1 MKGLD
6 QSRPLS
12 LYIHVPFC
20 TRKCDY
26 CAFYSIPLSAAEPGW
41 IDRYV
46 SMILAEIGAL
56 SEEWGKPFHTIFIG
70 GGNPGILGYA
80 NLRRIL
86 EKAEE
91 NGMPEEVTVE
101 INPENITPE
110 LQGLSDVLTRV
121 SVGIQSMD
129 DEVLRRLGRNASRA
143 DNIRALELL
152 SSMPFRW
159 NADIITAVPGESI
172 GRTLKDIEEV
182 ASYSPGHISFY
193 CLAFEEGTPLIA
205 RETPVGE
212 EAEAEFLEKGWQ
224 RLRELGYE
232 HYEVSN
238 FAKSGERCLHNLVYW
253 NLGQYIGFGPGSEG
267 SVGYS
272 TVTSM
277 RDTPEIG
284 RFLSSP
290 ELECTPLSSAE
301 TEEEFLL
308 VSLRTSD
315 GIRKSGYRERFGRDF
330 DSVYGGQIASIPD
343 GCFTDS
349 PEAFALTEKGFM
361 MLDWIILHLAMGM

>member
-6 QSRPLS
+6 PSRPLS

-26 CAFYSIPLSAAEPGW
+26 CAFYSIPLSTAEPGW

-46 SMILAEIGAL
+46 SVILAEIGAL
-56 SEEWGKPFHTIFIG
+56 SKEWGKPFHTVFIG
-70 GGNPGILGYA
+70 GGNPGVLGYG

-91 NGMPEEVTVE
+91 NGMPEEVTAE
-101 INPENITPE
+101 INPENVTPE
-110 LQGLSDVLTRV
+110 LRELSDVLTRV

-129 DEVLRRLGRNASRA
+129 DEVLRRLGRNASRE

-182 ASYSPGHISFY
+182 ASYNPGHISFY
-193 CLAFEEGTPLIA
+193 CLTFEEGTPLIA

-212 EAEAEFLEKGWQ
+212 EEDSVLSDFIEDKDAENPANQTEFVLLQDKIRDLLSTLPQREQEVLRMRFGLDDGYALTLEEVGLYFDVTRERIRQIEAKALR
-224 RLRELGYE
+224 RLRHPKRSRQL
-232 HYEVSN
+232 
-238 FAKSGERCLHNLVYW
+238 KDW
-253 NLGQYIGFGPGSEG
+253 N
-267 SVGYS
+267 
-272 TVTSM
+272 
-277 RDTPEIG
+277 
-284 RFLSSP
+284 
-290 ELECTPLSSAE
+290 
-301 TEEEFLL
+301 
-308 VSLRTSD
+308 
-315 GIRKSGYRERFGRDF
+315 
-330 DSVYGGQIASIPD
+330 
-343 GCFTDS
+343 
-349 PEAFALTEKGFM
+349 
-361 MLDWIILHLAMGM
+361 

>member
-1 MKGLD
+1 
-6 QSRPLS
+6 
-12 LYIHVPFC
+12 
-20 TRKCDY
+20 
-26 CAFYSIPLSAAEPGW
+26 
-41 IDRYV
+41 
-46 SMILAEIGAL
+46 
-56 SEEWGKPFHTIFIG
+56 
-70 GGNPGILGYA
+70 
-80 NLRRIL
+80 
-86 EKAEE
+86 
-91 NGMPEEVTVE
+91 MPEEVTVE

-182 ASYSPGHISFY
+182 ASYNPGHISFY